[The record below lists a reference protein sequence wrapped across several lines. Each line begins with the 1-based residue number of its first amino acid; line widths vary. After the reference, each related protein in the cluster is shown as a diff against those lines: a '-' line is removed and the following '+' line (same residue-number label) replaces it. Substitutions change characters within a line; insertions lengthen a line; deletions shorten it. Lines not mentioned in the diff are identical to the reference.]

1 MEYKSECKI
10 NIIKITFL
18 EIIPPINEIVKPK
31 EELNIVFQ
39 GNDNFYDFKKY
50 LSTKNPILLH
60 YNKKSLIM
68 TLLKNNNIFATGFF
82 SIRQGEQN
90 IFFNYENNKNASN
103 KILKINNLSECLKMK
118 IFCECENLSTVS
130 TLNRN
135 TISTNYEN
143 NDNKFV
149 TKVNLMKPIRINNY
163 KKKNNNQKIYDKKK
177 RILSQIHQTNNNSIK
192 KNFVNNSQEFGANYT
207 AILTEEKNSNNNI
220 ANNDIKKFSKIIN
233 NTARKNEP
241 GNYKNFNT
249 INKAKSKNYLSSNA
263 KQNKSNKHIKMNNSS
278 LNLINQNNKFISND
292 NYQNSNNNNKNYY
305 SNRNSL
311 KSNISINKIS
321 NRNSNKQNLN
331 NKNMKTS
338 LNNYISGKI
347 IEHVGNEKINYISI
361 NKSINKNSFYSKNIN
376 DTKKLKSNN
385 ITMNSISTT
394 FTKKNDLEFSMNSLQ
409 DGEDKNYLNF
419 NLSNKNTLRP
429 LTNRINNTKLSQQ
442 LSGTKNNEI
451 QNKNPNYTKHKFN
464 KSLGQQSFTE
474 KIFCENNDLELN
486 LTEKKENLNLNL
498 CKSENKLEVD
508 LNGTNKNINNNI
520 NNINKNDLYNE
531 KENEFLLENNNYIK
545 LKEDFNLLYNLD
557 YISKINEDLLKLEL
571 ELFIEKM
578 SDLFSEYHN
587 QMDEMILEKRIN
599 NQEYKIYFNKYL
611 LFNKLKDKLENIKKK
626 YNKDKNIIINIREQ
640 NDKNVET
647 NFNEFDIFKIIFP
660 DFIGKSNEDKKKQLK
675 NILSIILKNK
685 ENKELIKEKY
695 DKYEKF
701 LFDYS

>member
-50 LSTKNPILLH
+50 LSSKNPILLH

-118 IFCECENLSTVS
+118 IFCVCENLSTVS

-143 NDNKFV
+143 NDNKYV

-177 RILSQIHQTNNNSIK
+177 RILSQIHQNNNSIK

-278 LNLINQNNKFISND
+278 LNIINQNNKFNSND
-292 NYQNSNNNNKNYY
+292 NFQNSNNNKNYY

-394 FTKKNDLEFSMNSLQ
+394 FTKKNELEFSMNSLQ

-442 LSGTKNNEI
+442 LSGTKNNEF
-451 QNKNPNYTKHKFN
+451 QNKNSNYAKHKFN

-508 LNGTNKNINNNI
+508 LNETNKNTNNNI

-611 LFNKLKDKLENIKKK
+611 LYNKLNDKLENTKKK

-695 DKYEKF
+695 ENYEKF